1 MAKQAGDIIII
12 GTIDDI
18 TFYVMEGKGYARK
31 KSRLTGKRVKRDPK
45 FKRTMQSAHRL
56 GRASQLASKVY
67 RSLPR
72 KEQVYTLYKKLKS
85 AAVLALKE
93 GKAEEEVAMVLQQ
106 CLSVEGIA
114 VGAIAEKK
122 KAFVIKPTPS
132 FTKKVLRVPGG
143 GRRRVIPT
151 RRRKAGR
158 VQVLRE

>member
-72 KEQVYTLYKKLKS
+72 KEQVYTLYKELKRI
-85 AAVLALKE
+85 AVLALKE
-93 GKAEEEVAMVLQQ
+93 GKGETDVMLMLERKVKPSKPARSRVLLNTNGQP
-106 CLSVEGIA
+106 IA
-114 VGAIAEKK
+114 I
-122 KAFVIKPTPS
+122 PS
-132 FTKKVLRVPGG
+132 PLFTKRLFRVRVVRKF
-143 GRRRVIPT
+143 RRLKRPMCTGEVF
-151 RRRKAGR
+151 
-158 VQVLRE
+158 RE

>member
-45 FKRTMQSAHRL
+45 FQRTMESAHRL
-56 GRASQLASKVY
+56 GKGSQLASKVY

-72 KEQVYTLYKKLKS
+72 KEQVYTLYKELKRI
-85 AAVLALKE
+85 AVLALKE
-93 GKAEEEVAMVLQQ
+93 GKGEEEVAMVLQQ

-122 KAFVIKPTPS
+122 KVPLKKAAPS
-132 FTKKVLRVPGG
+132 FTKKVLQVPG
-143 GRRRVIPT
+143 GRRRRVICT